1 MESYQFSKDQED
13 EIKVSVFAF
22 WRKAEK
28 KTENCFDSQKVSASP
43 PSVPSLFQMSNSHF
57 SLKGAGSFT
66 QLVKVRRVPWFW
78 NFRASDL
85 HETFTRSSLALNMS
99 KKLFSDP

>member
-43 PSVPSLFQMSNSHF
+43 SSVPSLFQMSNSHF
-57 SLKGAGSFT
+57 SLKGAGSFHSAG
-66 QLVKVRRVPWFW
+66 Q
-78 NFRASDL
+78 
-85 HETFTRSSLALNMS
+85 S
-99 KKLFSDP
+99 KEGQVGFGTSQHPILMKLSQDHLWH